1 METGILKNKKKFK
14 WTYEK
19 TILTPYIILLLVLIL
34 IPMILIFFY
43 SIIDQESELPI
54 YTITFKNYIAFF
66 NNQSATRA
74 LLKSILLA
82 VVSTIFC
89 VIFAYPIS
97 YFIARRSPK
106 TQATLILLV
115 TAPMWVNMLLRT
127 MAVKQIFEGPLLIIL
142 RKIHILGEND
152 KILGSYFAVVFG
164 MVYNYLPY
172 MVLPIYTT
180 LSKLDEKL
188 IEASTDLGA
197 SKGQTFRRV
206 IMPLSI
212 PGVLSGVTIVFL
224 SAATTIVISKYMGDG
239 KFVLIGNI
247 IETEFITNS
256 AWGNGSAISMIL
268 LVIILLILWLTN
280 KATKKAGGDE

>member
-1 METGILKNKKKFK
+1 MEVEIVKNKKKFK

-54 YTITFKNYIAFF
+54 YTITFKNYITFF
-66 NNQSATRA
+66 NNQSATKA

-82 VVSTIFC
+82 IISTVFC

-127 MAVKQIFEGPLLIIL
+127 MAVKQIFEGPLLTLL
-142 RKIHILGEND
+142 RKLHILGETD

-172 MVLPIYTT
+172 MILPIYTT

-268 LVIILLILWLTN
+268 LVIILLILWFTN

>member
-1 METGILKNKKKFK
+1 METGIVKNKKKFK

-66 NNQSATRA
+66 NNQSATRS

-82 VVSTIFC
+82 VISTIFC

-97 YFIARRSPK
+97 YFIARRSTK

-142 RKIHILGEND
+142 RKMHILGEND

-172 MVLPIYTT
+172 MILPIYTT

-280 KATKKAGGDE
+280 KVTKKAGGEA

>member
-1 METGILKNKKKFK
+1 METGIVKNKKKFK

-19 TILTPYIILLLVLIL
+19 TILTPYIILLLALIL

-66 NNQSATRA
+66 NNQSATRS

-82 VVSTIFC
+82 VISTIFC

-97 YFIARRSPK
+97 YFIARRSTK

-142 RKIHILGEND
+142 RKMHILGEND

-172 MVLPIYTT
+172 MILPIYTT

-280 KATKKAGGDE
+280 KATKKAGGEA